1 MDENQTNTIFVSGN
15 TTPAVIEPAKPA
27 VTKEPAEP
35 KVDHVG
41 YAAPVERPVSAAPK
55 VERIDHVAEIAVLAN
70 SLTTASPSGAESIR
84 DQILQRCADIK
95 DPKAY
100 DARMAAQKKAHD
112 EAEAA
117 SKKIR
122 EADKA
127 KAKAA

>member
-1 MDENQTNTIFVSGN
+1 MDENQTNTVFVSGN
-15 TTPAVIEPAKPA
+15 TTPGVTEPAKPA

-35 KVDHVG
+35 KVDH
-41 YAAPVERPVSAAPK
+41 
-55 VERIDHVAEIAVLAN
+55 IAEIAVLAN

>member
-1 MDENQTNTIFVSGN
+1 MDENQTNPEAKSTLFVPNDRTQG
-15 TTPAVIEPAKPA
+15 VIEPAKPA

-35 KVDHVG
+35 KVDH
-41 YAAPVERPVSAAPK
+41 
-55 VERIDHVAEIAVLAN
+55 IAEIAVLAN

>member
-1 MDENQTNTIFVSGN
+1 MDENQTNPESKSTVFVPTASN
-15 TTPAVIEPAKPA
+15 KP

-35 KVDHVG
+35 KVDH
-41 YAAPVERPVSAAPK
+41 
-55 VERIDHVAEIAVLAN
+55 IAEIAVLAN